1 MFPCEYFQAIPAIMY
16 ALFAGPWS
24 DKHGRRLL
32 IVFSCFGY
40 VFNNGV
46 FLINTYWFYE
56 LKAEYLL
63 FECLQVCSFSSE
75 HLCRACLLVRI
86 CHLSILFVVFP
97 GLHRW
102 LCCLLPCLLCLLLP
116 ISVISLRKQEIRDL
130 PFWSVSSRILL

>member
-1 MFPCEYFQAIPAIMY
+1 MY

-75 HLCRACLLVRI
+75 HLGRACLLVHI
-86 CHLSILFVVFP
+86 
-97 GLHRW
+97 
-102 LCCLLPCLLCLLLP
+102 CLLNIVCCFPRIAQVAMLSSSLLAMP
-116 ISVISLRKQEIRDL
+116 TSVIYLQKKVGLRDL
-130 PFWSVSSRILL
+130 PFWMVFFQRDSSLVVYSFYL